1 MIGKYR
7 IIVQNKRIRYD
18 FEIKRNLTIIRGD
31 SATGKTT
38 MVDMVGDFINNP
50 SGGAVELSCDKKCFV
65 VEGATWQGQISSIH
79 DSIIFIDEGNEFV
92 NSEDFAKAVK
102 ESDDYFV
109 IVTRQDLPQ
118 LPYSVDEIYGI
129 RNSGKYGTLKRTYNE
144 FYRIY
149 ADIENKDLKL
159 DVIIT
164 EDSNSGYQFMKAVGS
179 KNNMKCISAEGK
191 SNVFY
196 KACEEKAA
204 LLIFVD
210 GAAFGPEMER
220 VYELALTRKNI
231 IIYLPESFEWL
242 ILKSNILNES
252 DVGKILNNPENYIH
266 SEEYMSWERFF
277 THLLIQKTLGTYLEY
292 SKSKLNNHYLDD
304 RIINKIC
311 NEMPSEIR

>member
-7 IIVQNKRIRYD
+7 IIIQNKRIRYD

-38 MVDMVGDFINNP
+38 LVDMIGEYINNP
-50 SGGAVELSCDKKCFV
+50 SGGAVELSCEKKCFV
-65 VEGATWQGQISSIH
+65 VDGATWQGQISSIH

-149 ADIENKDLKL
+149 SDIYDKHIKPVE
-159 DVIIT
+159 IIT
-164 EDSNSGYQFMKAVGS
+164 EDSNSGYQFMQAIGDK
-179 KNNMKCISAEGK
+179 KNLKCISAEGK
-191 SNVFY
+191 SNVFN
-196 KACEEKAA
+196 KACKVKAA
-204 LLIFVD
+204 LIICAD
-210 GAAFGPEMER
+210 GAAFGPE
-220 VYELALTRKNI
+220 
-231 IIYLPESFEWL
+231 
-242 ILKSNILNES
+242 LNE
-252 DVGKILNNPENYIH
+252 
-266 SEEYMSWERFF
+266 
-277 THLLIQKTLGTYLEY
+277 
-292 SKSKLNNHYLDD
+292 HYLDD
-304 RIINKIC
+304 KIFNKIC
-311 NEMPSEIR
+311 EEISDKIK